1 MQHRIRGT
9 LASCTKIRELIIG
22 PFLAL
27 FTRMMLCQVGGSS
40 MESFVI
46 IGRISSE
53 AVLEAKRMSSRSILN
68 KLMIWLEEILLEAR
82 FFSLK
87 LLLCFM
93 QLKKLLAC

>member
-1 MQHRIRGT
+1 M
-9 LASCTKIRELIIG
+9 
-22 PFLAL
+22 AL